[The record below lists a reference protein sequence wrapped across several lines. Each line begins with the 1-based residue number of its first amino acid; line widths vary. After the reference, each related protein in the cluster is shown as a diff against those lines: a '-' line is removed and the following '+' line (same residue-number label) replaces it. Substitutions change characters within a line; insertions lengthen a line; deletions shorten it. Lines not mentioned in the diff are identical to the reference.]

1 MTATK
6 IGLLPLYIELYDR
19 ASPAARPRIEGF
31 YAAIAGEFQRRGLD
45 VVTVPVCR
53 LESEF
58 AEAVAAFEKAG
69 VDAIVTLH
77 LAYSPSLES
86 AKALAATALPIVVLD
101 TTPTFEFGPE
111 QDPAEVMFN
120 HGIHGVQ
127 DMCNLLLRNG
137 KDFQIETGHYER
149 SDVLDRVAGCVRSA
163 RAARR
168 MQRARIGRIGRPFAG
183 MGDFAVPDE
192 LLRAALG
199 ASVVQWDPS
208 AAGEFVAAPDSPEV
222 AAEMAADADTF
233 HLDGLDAG
241 LHRAAAQTCVA
252 VRRWME
258 REDLDGFTM
267 NFLALDRAFGLPAVP
282 FLEGCKAMARGKG
295 YAGEGDVL
303 TAALIAGLAAAYPA
317 TTFTEMFC
325 PDWAGER
332 VFLSHMGELNI
343 ALTAD
348 RPRLMQ
354 RPFPFTDM
362 GQAAVA
368 VGRLRG
374 GDAVLVNAAPGPD
387 GAFTL
392 ITAPVEMLDVTGE
405 DRFGEK
411 VRGWFWP
418 RVPLRDFLADYS
430 RAGGTHHCALVY
442 GASADEI
449 LRTGALLGWGCRTI
463 G

>member
-387 GAFTL
+387 KAFSL
-392 ITAPVEMLDVTGE
+392 IAVPVEMLDVTGE

-411 VRGWFWP
+411 VRGWFRP
-418 RVPLRDFLADYS
+418 RVPLREFLKSYS
-430 RAGGTHHCALVY
+430 LAGGTHHCALVY
-442 GASADEI
+442 GASVDEI
-449 LRTGALLGWGCRTI
+449 LGTGALLGWGCRKI

>member
-1 MTATK
+1 MRNPSD
-6 IGLLPLYIELYDR
+6 LPR
-19 ASPAARPRIEGF
+19 QPSAPR
-31 YAAIAGEFQRRGLD
+31 QRRVSDRGRVLLIGD
-45 VVTVPVCR
+45 
-53 LESEF
+53 
-58 AEAVAAFEKAG
+58 AA
-69 VDAIVTLH
+69 H
-77 LAYSPSLES
+77 P
-86 AKALAATALPIVVLD
+86 
-101 TTPTFEFGPE
+101 TTPQLASG
-111 QDPAEVMFN
+111 
-120 HGIHGVQ
+120 
-127 DMCNLLLRNG
+127 
-137 KDFQIETGHYER
+137 
-149 SDVLDRVAGCVRSA
+149 
-163 RAARR
+163 
-168 MQRARIGRIGRPFAG
+168 AG
-183 MGDFAVPDE
+183 MAVEDGLVIADE

-233 HLDGLDAG
+233 LLDGVDAG

-258 REDLDGFTM
+258 RENLDGFTM
-267 NFLALDRAFGLPAVP
+267 NFLELDKAFGLPAVP

-303 TAALIAGLAAAYPA
+303 TAALIAGLASAYPA

-368 VGRLRG
+368 V
-374 GDAVLVNAAPGPD
+374 AQ
-387 GAFTL
+387 
-392 ITAPVEMLDVTGE
+392 
-405 DRFGEK
+405 
-411 VRGWFWP
+411 
-418 RVPLRDFLADYS
+418 
-430 RAGGTHHCALVY
+430 
-442 GASADEI
+442 
-449 LRTGALLGWGCRTI
+449 
-463 G
+463 